1 LTLVADLIRAGVD
14 PDLVARVASEVQEA
28 FERGAAACAPVQ
40 TVTPTARQE
49 RNRRYYEAKK
59 GRLKPSENKTV
70 KTNKTLSDAE
80 TPSPSSSP
88 SHSPTNNPLPQS
100 SLRSDSVSA
109 SARREIDREFE
120 ERFWPEWPNR
130 SSKDAAKKAYPKARQ
145 IASLEQILS
154 GVRLYRLHKPA
165 DRDWMHA
172 ATFLNGK
179 RWNDEYSGFNARA
192 GPFERPAKRN
202 TAFAVFERMRDD
214 EPPDENPA
222 PPRSAFG

>member
-14 PDLVARVASEVQEA
+14 PDLVARVATEVQDA
-28 FERGAAACAPVQ
+28 FERGASARAPAE
-40 TVTPTARQE
+40 VTLTARQE
-49 RNRRYYEAKK
+49 RNRRYYEARKE
-59 GRLKPSENKTV
+59 RLKPSENKTI
-70 KTNKTLSDAE
+70 KTNKTLSDGGE
-80 TPSPSSSP
+80 PSSLLP
-88 SHSPTNNPLPQS
+88 SSTPPTNNSSPKS

-109 SARREIDREFE
+109 GARREIDREFE

-145 IASLEQILS
+145 IASLEQILA

-179 RWNDEYSGFNARA
+179 RWNDEYSVFNARA

-202 TAFAVFERMRDD
+202 TAFAVYERMRDD